1 MQKINKGYIFRL
13 YPDDKQIELIEKT
26 FASSRYIYN
35 YFLSKNT
42 NNIDSY
48 QCIKQIPKLTK
59 EKTYLNEVDGCSLR
73 TSIFSLEADFKK
85 FNRGHANKPKFKSKF
100 KSRQSYQTT
109 NFTCTYS
116 CIPHDS
122 ISIDLNKK
130 VITLPKLKEVSI
142 RGYRKL
148 KAIEGKIINATI
160 YKEASKYYV
169 SISVEELINIPKVI
183 PNTIVGIDLGIKNL
197 LTTSDGI
204 TVENKKYIEKYENK
218 LKGLNKWLSRSNPGS
233 KNRYKIVRKIQTV
246 YKKLKN
252 ARKNFLHSISNRL
265 VNDNDIIVTEKLK
278 VQAMIQN
285 GKLSKK
291 IYDAS
296 WCRLIKQL
304 EYKCKWKGKYFYQVD
319 TYYPSSQIC
328 SRCGHQERKVK
339 DLNIRKWN
347 CPKCNSVNDRDINA
361 SLNIMYEG
369 LKMYLSSHLKLKV
382 NKV

>member
-1 MQKINKGYIFRL
+1 M
-13 YPDDKQIELIEKT
+13 
-26 FASSRYIYN
+26 
-35 YFLSKNT
+35 
-42 NNIDSY
+42 
-48 QCIKQIPKLTK
+48 
-59 EKTYLNEVDGCSLR
+59 
-73 TSIFSLEADFKK
+73 
-85 FNRGHANKPKFKSKF
+85 
-100 KSRQSYQTT
+100 
-109 NFTCTYS
+109 
-116 CIPHDS
+116 
-122 ISIDLNKK
+122 
-130 VITLPKLKEVSI
+130 
-142 RGYRKL
+142 
-148 KAIEGKIINATI
+148 
-160 YKEASKYYV
+160 
-169 SISVEELINIPKVI
+169 INIPKVI

-246 YKKLKN
+246 YKKLKS

-278 VQAMIQN
+278 VQAMIQK